1 MRTRRFAPAAVLAAA
16 LLGGCVAAPPPRVV
30 YVRPP
35 PPRCAWV
42 PGHWRWTDD
51 GYRLWVHGH
60 CLPLE

>member
-1 MRTRRFAPAAVLAAA
+1 MRTRLLASSALLAAA

-35 PPRCAWV
+35 PHCAWV

-51 GYRLWVHGH
+51 GYRIWVRGH
-60 CLPLE
+60 CLPVD